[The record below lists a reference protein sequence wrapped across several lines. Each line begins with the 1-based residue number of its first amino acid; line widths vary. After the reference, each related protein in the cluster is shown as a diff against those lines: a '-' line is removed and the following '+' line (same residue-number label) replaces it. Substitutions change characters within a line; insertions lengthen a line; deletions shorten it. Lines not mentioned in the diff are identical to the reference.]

1 MGSPRPSVGKAAQNS
16 FEMLTEVVLAF
27 LFVARS
33 ALAVSEPDPEPLAHF
48 LANGTWAHPDIAPS
62 YFSGRSPTAPVPV
75 VAPGLSSTY
84 VPQQQYLTQHQQQY
98 LVDNLLNSQPQ
109 ILDRRLTGATLSYEN
124 GMYGTRV
131 TLPHSDHVAT
141 AGGIYTSTGV
151 PISQGGIFP
160 ATQSHT
166 GTLIQGH
173 YNPQVIA
180 ARVPQVMR
188 SPIQT
193 LVNQNYQLPGQAIAG
208 RAVNQVP
215 LYTTA
220 NHVDHR
226 PLASG
231 SGYLSQ
237 PICTN

>member
-1 MGSPRPSVGKAAQNS
+1 MSNFFHPSSLQGTSVKRS
-16 FEMLTEVVLAF
+16 F
-27 LFVARS
+27 
-33 ALAVSEPDPEPLAHF
+33 
-48 LANGTWAHPDIAPS
+48 S
-62 YFSGRSPTAPVPV
+62 YSGRSPTAPVPV

-84 VPQQQYLTQHQQQY
+84 VPQPQYVQPQQQYLTQHQQQY

-141 AGGIYTSTGV
+141 AGGIYTSSGV

-237 PICTN
+237 PICTNLLGGQVACY